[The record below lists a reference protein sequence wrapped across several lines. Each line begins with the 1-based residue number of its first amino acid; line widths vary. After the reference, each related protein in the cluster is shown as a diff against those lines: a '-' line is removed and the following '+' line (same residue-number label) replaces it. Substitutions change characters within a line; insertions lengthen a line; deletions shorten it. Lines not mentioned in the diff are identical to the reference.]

1 MKHTAEELYEK
12 ALQAAAKQI
21 SYRALSQ
28 AKLREKLLDKG
39 HPEDAVDYAIAWL
52 EERNMLNDAAYADDI
67 VHAYERRGYGLMRIR
82 QELYR
87 RGIDKDIA
95 QEALEE
101 FSPNQKQMLDLLE
114 KRLRGD
120 CSDRREVD
128 KAVAALQ
135 RRGYLWDDIR
145 TVLRIYR
152 EENEE

>member
-1 MKHTAEELYEK
+1 MKNTVEEQYDK
-12 ALQAAAKQI
+12 ALQAAAKQL

-28 AKLREKLLDKG
+28 IKLREKLLEKG

-52 EERNMLNDAAYADDI
+52 EERKMLDDASYAEDI
-67 VHAYERRGYGLMRIR
+67 VHSYERRGYGAMRIR

-87 RGIDKDIA
+87 RGIDKDTT

-101 FSPNQKQMLDLLE
+101 FSPNQQQMLDLLE

-120 CSDRREVD
+120 CSDRREVE

-145 TVLRIYR
+145 TALRTYR
-152 EENEE
+152 EENET